1 MQRKQFIFT
10 GLMVSLLSITG
21 VTNAMNIVGT
31 YQCTG
36 NDPTV
41 TPSAFTQKMIITKQG
56 NAYPMIEANS
66 GSITAYK
73 QFGVLTG
80 NTLSIAYQSTTD
92 AKDFGVQVYVVSH
105 NGKQL
110 KGPFVYYNNFDKEGM
125 ETCDKISDSISL
137 K

>member
-1 MQRKQFIFT
+1 MQRKQLISA
-10 GLMVSLLSITG
+10 GLLLSLLFLTS

-56 NAYPMIEANS
+56 NAYPIIEADS
-66 GSITAYK
+66 GTVIAYK

-80 NTLSIAYQSTTD
+80 NILSVAYQSTTD

-110 KGPFVYYNNFDKEGM
+110 KGPFVYYNNFDKQGT
-125 ETCDKISDSISL
+125 ETCEKISDNISL